1 MTKKIFM
8 PLVALCA
15 LFALVSCSEQEE
27 VGEYDNWKERNV
39 HYLDSIATLAD
50 SNLKGWSKIKS
61 YTMGDSIG
69 LDADRSYYIYVQKLE
84 TGHGTYN
91 PQAKDS
97 VRVHYSGR
105 LIPTASYPLG
115 YNFDKSYSGAT
126 LNEATD
132 VPSLLGMT
140 GIVYGFSTA
149 LMHMVEGDHWRV
161 VIPSYLGYR
170 DQSST
175 SVPAHSTLIF
185 DLKLSKVY
193 RYRIDTNTS
202 WH

>member
-1 MTKKIFM
+1 MTKKFFM

-15 LFALVSCSEQEE
+15 IFALASCSEQEE

-39 HYLDSIATLAD
+39 HYLDSIATLA
-50 SNLKGWSKIKS
+50 NNNQKGWTKIKA

-69 LDADRSYYIYVQKLE
+69 LGADNSYYIYVQKLE
-84 TGHGTYN
+84 TGHGTYK
-91 PQAKDS
+91 PQSKDS

-140 GIVYGFSTA
+140 GIVYGFATA
-149 LMHMVEGDHWRV
+149 LMHMVEGDNWRV

-170 DQSST
+170 DQSSIAIP
-175 SVPAHSTLIF
+175 SYSTLIF
-185 DLKLSKVY
+185 NLKLAKVY
-193 RYRIDTNTS
+193 RYKIDTNTS

>member
-8 PLVALCA
+8 PLVALCT

-39 HYLDSIATLAD
+39 HYLDSIATLAN
-50 SNLKGWSKIKS
+50 SNQKGWSKIKS

-69 LDADRSYYIYVQKLE
+69 LDADKSYYIYVQKLE
-84 TGHGTYN
+84 TGHGTYK

-170 DQSST
+170 DQSSAAI
-175 SVPAHSTLIF
+175 PAHSTLIF
-185 DLKLSKVY
+185 DLKLAKVY